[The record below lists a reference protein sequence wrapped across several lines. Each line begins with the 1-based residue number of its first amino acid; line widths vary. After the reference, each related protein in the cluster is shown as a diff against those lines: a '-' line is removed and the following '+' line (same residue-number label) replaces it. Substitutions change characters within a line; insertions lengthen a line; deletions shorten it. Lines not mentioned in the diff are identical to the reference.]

1 MKTIEVSAAA
11 IFNQQGLLF
20 IAQRAADAHQGG
32 LWEFPGGKIE
42 VGETPE
48 DALIRELYE
57 EIGISC
63 DSSHLTPLIRIEHN
77 YPDKSVVLNVFK
89 VLDNSG
95 LAHGK
100 EGQPVR
106 WIELSNLGQYDFP
119 AANEPI
125 IQALLLSAN
134 NQC

>member
-11 IFNQQGLLF
+11 IFNPQGLLF

-106 WIELSNLGQYDFP
+106 WIELRNLDQYDFP

>member
-32 LWEFPGGKIE
+32 LWEFPGGKSE

-134 NQC
+134 IKC